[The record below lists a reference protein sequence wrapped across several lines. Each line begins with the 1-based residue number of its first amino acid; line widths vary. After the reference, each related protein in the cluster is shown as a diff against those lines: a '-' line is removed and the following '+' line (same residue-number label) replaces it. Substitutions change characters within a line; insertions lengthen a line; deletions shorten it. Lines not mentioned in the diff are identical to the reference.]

1 MNLRGVTILSHS
13 REDENQPMNQFL
25 AAVYVNGDTQDID
38 LGFKE
43 LRRCQLHPIWLIC
56 FQIMIS
62 RLALLFSLFF
72 ESSSDVILLM
82 EKNSWSKCWFS
93 PTINIFVGVKNSP
106 VMGYPLTFK
115 VICIQ

>member
-1 MNLRGVTILSHS
+1 
-13 REDENQPMNQFL
+13 MNQFL

-43 LRRCQLHPIWLIC
+43 LRRCQLHPIWLLC

-82 EKNSWSKCWFS
+82 EKKTPGPNVGFPPLSTFLLGSK
-93 PTINIFVGVKNSP
+93 IA
-106 VMGYPLTFK
+106 
-115 VICIQ
+115 